1 MERAIKLTQKKTW
14 INLLSSFMKAVW
26 LSRPS
31 RRKVASLPESA
42 HLQKDMGLEPSHNTS
57 HDYQRY
63 L

>member
-1 MERAIKLTQKKTW
+1 MERAIKLTQKKIW

-26 LSRPS
+26 LNRTS

-42 HLQKDMGLEPSHNTS
+42 HLQKDMGLESSHNS
-57 HDYQRY
+57 SYDYQRY

>member
-14 INLLSSFMKAVW
+14 INRFSSFMKAVW
-26 LSRPS
+26 LNRTS

-42 HLQKDMGLEPSHNTS
+42 HLQKDMGLESSHNS
-57 HDYQRY
+57 SYDYQRY

>member
-14 INLLSSFMKAVW
+14 ISLLSSFMKAVW
-26 LSRPS
+26 LSRTS

-42 HLQKDMGLEPSHNTS
+42 HLKKDMGLESSHNIS